1 MFIDAHCDTAS
12 VLLDSKKVLKKNDL
26 HLDLTRMPKGY
37 TQIFAAFIDP
47 KYHGTPMERAE
58 AIINKLKA
66 EIEKKT
72 NKIELCLDND
82 MRLEALASGNSAAFI
97 SLEGGEPIKCV
108 EDVGRLY
115 DMGVRIVSL
124 TWNGKNQLAGG
135 VDSDGRVTELG
146 RKVIE
151 EFCKKGIIVDVSH
164 LNEQSFWDVM
174 RVTSWPVIA
183 THSCS
188 KSVFNHKRNL
198 TDEQFSA
205 IVSRGGVVGIN
216 FYPKFLNGRKK
227 AYIKNIIKHIDH
239 FLKLGGENHIGL
251 GSDFDGVDCLP
262 QDLCGVE
269 GMHTLKEA
277 FKEHGYSD
285 ELIEKICCGNFE
297 RILRLL

>member
-12 VLLDSKKVLKKNDL
+12 VLLDSKKLLKKNDL
-26 HLDLTRMPKGY
+26 HFDLTRVPEGY
-37 TQIFAAFIDP
+37 TQVFAAFIDP
-47 KYHGTPMERAE
+47 KFHGSAMERAE
-58 AIINKLKA
+58 AIIAKLKS
-66 EIEKKT
+66 EIGKKT
-72 NKIELCLDND
+72 NKIELCLNNQ
-82 MRLEALASGNSAAFI
+82 MRLEALENGNTAAFI
-97 SLEGGEPIKCV
+97 SLEGCEPIEKI
-108 EDVGRLY
+108 EDVEKLY
-115 DMGVRIVSL
+115 NLGVRIAAL

-135 VDSDGRVTELG
+135 VDSDERLTDFG
-146 RKVIE
+146 RKVIA
-151 EFCKKGIIVDVSH
+151 EFCKFGILVDVSH
-164 LNEQSFWDVM
+164 LNEQSFWDVL

-188 KSVFNHKRNL
+188 KAVFKHKRNL

-205 IVSRGGVVGIN
+205 IASRGGVVGIN

-239 FLKLGGENHIGL
+239 FLALGGENHIGL

-262 QDLCGVE
+262 QDLTGVE
-269 GMHTLKEA
+269 GMAVLKES

-285 ELIEKICCGNFE
+285 ELIDKICYANFE

>member
-12 VLLDSKKVLKKNDL
+12 LLLDTSKLLKKNDL
-26 HLDLTRMPKGY
+26 HLDLERMPKNY

-47 KYHGTPMERAE
+47 KYHNAPMERAE
-58 AIINKLKA
+58 AIINKLKS
-66 EIEKKT
+66 EIDKKT
-72 NKIELCLDND
+72 NKIELCLDNE
-82 MRLEALASGNSAAFI
+82 MRLNALENGNAAAFI
-97 SLEGGEPIKCV
+97 SLEGGEPIQSI
-108 EDVGRLY
+108 EDVKKLY

-151 EFCKKGIIVDVSH
+151 EFCRQGILVDVSH

-188 KSVFNHKRNL
+188 KAVFKHKRNL

-239 FLKLGGENHIGL
+239 FLELGGDNHIGL

-262 QDLCGVE
+262 QDISGVE
-269 GMHTLKEA
+269 GMTALREA

-285 ELIEKICCGNFE
+285 ELIEKICWGNFE